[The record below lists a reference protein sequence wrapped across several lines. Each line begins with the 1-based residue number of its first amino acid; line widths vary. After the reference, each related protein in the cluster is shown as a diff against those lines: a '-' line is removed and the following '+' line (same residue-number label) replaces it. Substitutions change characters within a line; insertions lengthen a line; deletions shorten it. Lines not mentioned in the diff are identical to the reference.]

1 MGTIP
6 VCRRFG
12 ESTMRKLNRAFWFGL
27 SIVILSACSHPQTR
41 YLSATSADSN
51 TLSDASLQLNASAP
65 PLNVAEAVVMSDNDD
80 SFEHK
85 LRMVRSADRRIDL
98 AYYIFADDYT
108 SSALSRALI
117 KAAQRGVAVRM
128 LLDYHANYQHLDLLS
143 MMEEQGNSGSGSLQV
158 RLYNRPTS
166 NIVKDAV
173 YLTMGCGEVRP
184 EGQTAGCA
192 EAKFAEIERL
202 FADEQINGT
211 AAAKQNISNLDIGN
225 SGLFLSGLYGKN
237 PNLMAMAVSQGQN
250 IDMTAVQQGAGQS
263 SSENVEQLRQ
273 LGRIYWQSRFGAGV
287 DRLAGK
293 IKLGL
298 AGLFF
303 GEQIDPVF
311 DTFTAYLPAE
321 RQTDA
326 DAARRDWRYLT
337 EFLHHKFL
345 LTDEDEL
352 MLGGRN
358 VEDSYHMAPNPLTKK
373 YVFMDTDVALALH
386 GGGDALTRSFDRL
399 WSFRTMVAD
408 LAEVRR
414 HAPNDF
420 LVANA
425 AASAACADQEAD
437 RSRHAA
443 CHQQALAQAIG
454 RSLAERMEQQYA
466 HMMRNAAVYDQRTA
480 PARDDRGPVFRVDAG
495 ADIYYLENLP
505 WYLASE
511 DAQPA
516 RGYGAINTLEGEYGK
531 HIHAAWLAA
540 MRNVCAEASAASP
553 QQVLMH
559 NAYFFLPSNIMR
571 QLAAMVDGSLDC
583 RHVTIRVLTNSIETT
598 DLNVVNVA
606 ARHAIKAF
614 AEYNEQARD
623 PERAATVSYHEYLR
637 PAGALPGS
645 AQQSLHSKVMVFG
658 RDIFIGSSNADVR
671 SYMMDSNNGLFI
683 RNAPGLVAEYTAWA
697 EWLIASPDRTVNV
710 TDYFRNTS
718 RAQMLEEDLAT
729 QQQLL
734 AKYRAERWIDDD
746 SEVAKMQAALV
757 RTLDAAY
764 TLSAGSLGPGRRARQ
779 QQKRFN
785 ELFKGI

>member
-1 MGTIP
+1 M
-6 VCRRFG
+6 V
-12 ESTMRKLNRAFWFGL
+12 L
-27 SIVILSACSHPQTR
+27 
-41 YLSATSADSN
+41 
-51 TLSDASLQLNASAP
+51 
-65 PLNVAEAVVMSDNDD
+65 SDNDD

-85 LRMVRSADRRIDL
+85 LRMVRSANQSIDL
-98 AYYIFADDYT
+98 AYYIFSDDYT

-143 MMEEQGNSGSGSLQV
+143 MMEEQGNRGSGSLQV
-158 RLYNRPTS
+158 RLYNRPTG

-173 YLTMGCGEVRP
+173 YLTMGCGRVRP
-184 EGQTAGCA
+184 EGQTEGCA

-202 FADEQINGT
+202 FADEQINGA
-211 AAAKQNISNLDIGN
+211 AAAKQNVSNLNIGN

-250 IDMTAVQQGAGQS
+250 IDVTAIQQGAGQP
-263 SSENVEQLRQ
+263 SSENVEQLKQ
-273 LGRIYWQSRFGAGV
+273 LGRIYWQSRFGVGV
-287 DRLAGK
+287 DRLAGR

-298 AGLFF
+298 AGLLF

-321 RQTDA
+321 RETDA

-345 LTDEDEL
+345 LTDEEEL
-352 MLGGRN
+352 LLGGRN
-358 VEDSYHMAPNPLTKK
+358 VEDSYHMAPNPLTRK
-373 YVFMDTDVALALH
+373 YVFMDTDVVLALQ
-386 GGGDALTRSFDRL
+386 GGDALTRSFDRL
-399 WSFRTMVAD
+399 WNFRTMVAD
-408 LAEVRR
+408 LTEVRT

-425 AASAACADQEAD
+425 AASAECADQETD
-437 RSRHAA
+437 RTRHAA
-443 CHQQALAQAIG
+443 CHQQALARAIG
-454 RSLAERMEQQYA
+454 RSLAERMDEQHA

-480 PARDDRGPVFRVDAG
+480 PARDDRGPLFMVDAG

-511 DAQPA
+511 GAQPV

-559 NAYFFLPSNIMR
+559 NAYFFLPSNMMR

-614 AEYNEQARD
+614 AEYHERSRD
-623 PERAATVSYHEYLR
+623 PQRAATVSYHEYRL

-658 RDIFIGSSNADVR
+658 RDIYIGSSNADVR

-683 RNAPGLVAEYTAWA
+683 RNAPGLVREYTAWA
-697 EWLIASPDRTVNV
+697 DTLIANPDRTVNV
-710 TDYFRNTS
+710 TDYFCTTP
-718 RAQMLEEDLAT
+718 RAEMLEEDLAT

-734 AKYRAERWIDDD
+734 AKYRAERWIDDAA
-746 SEVAKMQAALV
+746 EVERMQAGLV
-757 RTLDAAY
+757 RTLDAVY
-764 TLSAGSLGPGRRARQ
+764 TLSAGSLGPGKRARQ
-779 QQKRFN
+779 QQQRFN